1 MVSVFDISQLKTS
14 APIFDV
20 EKLRWMNGEYIRMM
34 SNDELMNE
42 LYAFDSSIPKNDE
55 LMLKVLPLVKER
67 MKTLAEFWS
76 LAGFFFGKPKEF
88 ERSINIQMS
97 GISASALK
105 DCLWIHDAMEKSI
118 REASEKAGL
127 KPRDV
132 FMELRLAVTGK
143 TVGPPL
149 LESLEIL
156 GKEETFKR
164 LSFQA

>member
-1 MVSVFDISQLKTS
+1 
-14 APIFDV
+14 
-20 EKLRWMNGEYIRMM
+20 
-34 SNDELMNE
+34 
-42 LYAFDSSIPKNDE
+42 
-55 LMLKVLPLVKER
+55 
-67 MKTLAEFWS
+67 
-76 LAGFFFGKPKEF
+76 
-88 ERSINIQMS
+88 
-97 GISASALK
+97 
-105 DCLWIHDAMEKSI
+105 MEKSI
-118 REASEKAGL
+118 RDASEKAGL